1 MADLLVPC
9 VGCALPFTCLRIMML
24 CILFVISIIYT
35 MRKDQN
41 KTILQNHKL
50 ELPHPQKL
58 HVPKKNLPNKPISTT
73 SNQYP

>member
-9 VGCALPFTCLRIMML
+9 VGCALPFTGLRIMML
-24 CILFVISIIYT
+24 CILFVINIYT
-35 MRKDQN
+35 MRNGQN
-41 KTILQNHKL
+41 KTMMQNHKL

-58 HVPKKNLPNKPISTT
+58 HLLKKNLPNKPTATT